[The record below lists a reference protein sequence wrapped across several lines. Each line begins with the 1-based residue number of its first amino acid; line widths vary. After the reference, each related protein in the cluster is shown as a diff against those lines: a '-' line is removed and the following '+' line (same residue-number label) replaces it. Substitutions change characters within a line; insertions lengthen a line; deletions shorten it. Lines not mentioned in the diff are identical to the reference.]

1 MDPVERFRAAVKN
14 EMVMTLATC
23 AQGSVTMRLVSPAV
37 YGDAVLLFT
46 DPGSKKYAQLKENP
60 HCCISIGSFFAEAEA
75 EFVGPTM
82 GGQQTPLRA
91 AYETKFPGA
100 FAEGVTFG
108 GRNAEFLLLHPTR
121 LSGWAFADDV
131 PTADGVPNVPFEIE
145 LK

>member
-1 MDPVERFRAAVKN
+1 MDPVERFHAAVKN
-14 EMVMTLATC
+14 EMAMTLATC
-23 AQGSVTMRLVSPAV
+23 AQDCVTMRLVSPAV

-60 HCCISIGSFFAEAEA
+60 RCCISIGSFFAEAEA
-75 EFVGPTM
+75 EFAGPTM
-82 GGQQTPLRA
+82 GDQQTPLRA
-91 AYETKFPGA
+91 AYEAKFPGA

-121 LSGWAFADDV
+121 ISGWTFADDV